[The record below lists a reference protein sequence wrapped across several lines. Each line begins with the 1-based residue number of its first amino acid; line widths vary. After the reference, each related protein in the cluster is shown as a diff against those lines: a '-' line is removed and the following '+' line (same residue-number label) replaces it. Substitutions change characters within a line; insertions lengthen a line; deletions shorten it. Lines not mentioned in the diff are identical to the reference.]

1 MANELQLTGSM
12 VYGPDADEPGVEIP
26 LQITDLFAS
35 VATLGYVHAKASIP
49 TTGQLIDLGGVSA
62 PGWAVFVNRDG
73 VNFVNLFRNNT
84 DSVPFAHILP
94 GEFAILRLGAGAQAP
109 YAKAD
114 TAAVRLEY
122 LIANT

>member
-1 MANELQLTGSM
+1 MANELLLTGSLC
-12 VYGPDADEPGVEIP
+12 YSDADEAGVEIP

-35 VATLGYVHAKASIP
+35 VATLGYTHLKASVP
-49 TTGQLIDLGGVSA
+49 TGGQLIDLGAITA
-62 PGWAVFVNRDG
+62 PGYAIFVNRDAT
-73 VNFVNLFRNNT
+73 NFVTLFRNNT
-84 DSVPFAHILP
+84 DPTAFAKMLP
-94 GEFAILRLGAGAQAP
+94 GEFALLRLGPGAQAP